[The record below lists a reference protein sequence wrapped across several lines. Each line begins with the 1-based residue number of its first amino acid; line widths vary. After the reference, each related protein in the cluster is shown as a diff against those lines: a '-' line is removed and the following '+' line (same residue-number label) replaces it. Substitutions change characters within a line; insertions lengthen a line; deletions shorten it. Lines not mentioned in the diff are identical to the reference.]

1 MKRADW
7 KFQYL
12 QYVSLMYYTTTISI
26 LFHMFFSYLI
36 TEIEFNKGGST
47 LHIYWEEINT
57 TGVFMSIGR
66 ITLKSSN
73 VVARNGI
80 IASKN
85 SAFPLDHHYL
95 ILNKCM

>member
-47 LHIYWEEINT
+47 LHILRRNYT

>member
-12 QYVSLMYYTTTISI
+12 QYVSLIYYTTTISI

-47 LHIYWEEINT
+47 LH
-57 TGVFMSIGR
+57 MLGR
-66 ITLKSSN
+66 N
-73 VVARNGI
+73 
-80 IASKN
+80 
-85 SAFPLDHHYL
+85 
-95 ILNKCM
+95 